1 LPTQQAFYESTARH
15 PAYIGGYGSGK
26 THIACLKALALAVEN
41 SPLPGVLVEP
51 TSSNLRDIAIPM
63 FQELLENEFN
73 PPVPYKLLYSP
84 YPNLTLFPKSRN
96 PAHIWLRSG
105 DKPESLKGL
114 NLAWAGVDEVARIRQ
129 EIWGVLTSRVRLA
142 GSKRKQC
149 FAVGTPEEYWLAEYW
164 ADDPEEGYELFQA
177 SSYENK
183 YLSDEDLLSIR
194 QAHSEEDLEWA
205 LGGKFVRG
213 GKGRAYKA
221 FVRATHHRTV
231 SPFDPQGRERL
242 LPALPLC
249 LLCDFNIDPCVWLV
263 AQHRG
268 GMIYV
273 ADEIVL
279 RDTDTPEMIGAFME
293 KYGRWLGNTIVFGD
307 AAGKTRT
314 TTASKSDY
322 ELMRAAGFRSFC
334 VPRAN
339 PAVKD
344 RVSAVNA
351 RLKSGDGTVRLFV
364 HPECKMLT
372 EDFEWVIWQ
381 PNTSV
386 LDKKNPDRT
395 HASDALGYL
404 IHAAYPIR
412 RPRPGPVRTATA
424 LKRRRK

>member
-1 LPTQQAFYESTARH
+1 M
-15 PAYIGGYGSGK
+15 SGK
-26 THIACLKALALAVEN
+26 THIACLKAIALAVEN
-41 SPLPGVLVEP
+41 APIPGMFVEP
-51 TSSNLRDIAIPM
+51 TYGDITDTALPM
-63 FQELLENEFN
+63 FYELLEGMFD
-73 PPVPYKLLYSP
+73 PPIPYEYHEQAHV
-84 YPNLTLFPKSRN
+84 LTLWPPKSGGGRKRWRH
-96 PAHIWLRSG
+96 AIEIWLRSG
-105 DKPESLKGL
+105 DKPKGLKGP
-114 NLAWAGVDEVARIRQ
+114 NLAWAGVDEIQSIDRD
-129 EIWGVLTSRVRLA
+129 IWGVVTSRIRHPLA
-142 GSKRKQC
+142 KHKQA
-149 FAVGTPEEYWLAEYW
+149 FAVGTPEVYWLAELW
-164 ADDPEEGYELFQA
+164 GDNPQEGYELFGS
-177 SSYENK
+177 SSYQNI
-183 YLSDEDLLSIR
+183 YIADEDLVSLRS
-194 QAHSEEDLEWA
+194 AHSEEDAEWA
-205 LGGKFVRG
+205 IEGKFVRG

-221 FVRATHHRTV
+221 FTRATHHRTV

-351 RLKSGDGTVRLFV
+351 RLRSGDGTVRLFV

-372 EDFEWVIWQ
+372 EDFEWVTWQ

-395 HASDALGYL
+395 HASDGLGYL
-404 IHAAYPIR
+404 VHAAYPIR
-412 RPRPGPVRTATA
+412 RPRPGPVRTASA